1 MAQALVDLRE
11 AAAPL
16 LAAEAGSRADSLSH
30 VNAAPLT
37 KAQRDELADLLRQN
51 DLAAMGRIEE
61 LAPALHASLGAS
73 VAEQLLAAAQAL
85 DFEQAHQLLAP

>member
-1 MAQALVDLRE
+1 
-11 AAAPL
+11 
-16 LAAEAGSRADSLSH
+16 
-30 VNAAPLT
+30 
-37 KAQRDELADLLRQN
+37 
-51 DLAAMGRIEE
+51 MGRIEE